1 MVIVLEWTT
10 NDYRGQPVRICL
22 DFIKS
27 KNEANQS
34 YEEAALIETGR
45 SYTEHILGE
54 NTRYSTPDNPNPF
67 DQDWFRLDFRSG
79 GTVLVDLYNVPDD
92 LDLEVNVVGIDAWG
106 KQRVLTIGRNN
117 GRGATYYSLRAS
129 AYVSP
134 GTYFI
139 QVRSRDN
146 RSSTKPY
153 YLIAD
158 FIENQHEANQSYDEA
173 ALIETGRSYTEHIL
187 GENTR
192 YSTPDNPNPF
202 DQDWSRLDF
211 RSGGT
216 VLVDLYNVPD
226 DLDLEVNVVGIDAW
240 GKQRVLTIG
249 RNNGR
254 GATYY
259 SLRASAYVSP
269 GTYFIQVR
277 SRDNRSSTK
286 PYYLI
291 ADFIENQH
299 EANQSYGE
307 AALIE
312 TGRSYTEHIL
322 GENTRYSTPDNPN
335 PFDQDWFCLDLHSGG
350 KLLVDLYN
358 VPNDLDLDLDVV
370 NIDPWGRL
378 VFLTTGN
385 LDGFGATYYQL
396 RASVSVAPGTYF
408 VRVRSR
414 GKRSSTKPY
423 FLFTDLIE
431 DHGTEPE
438 SPGIGVSR
446 PTRSGLPFG
455 GRRFPRDQIVGSNRR
470 SLPSAFPNPT
480 YGVVQLSG
488 LRDRATYVVSN
499 SLGQEVAS
507 GTAVDPRIDLS
518 RMTAGFYTITIRDDQ
533 PDPTTIRIVKR

>member
-1 MVIVLEWTT
+1 MRHFDTFIFLLLALIAWLPMGAQVIGTSSGFLRVNDCAEASLESSPTGGRPHLEYNVHLDVAGTIIIDQTSRYRELTIEVFQRQGDGSLASVAGQSGGINVGFPTQPLAIYASAGSMVIVLEWTT

-22 DFIKS
+22 DFIES

-139 QVRSRDN
+139 HVRSRDN

-173 ALIETGRSYTEHIL
+173 ALIETGRSYAEHIL

-192 YSTPDNPNPF
+192 YSTPDNP
-202 DQDWSRLDF
+202 D
-211 RSGGT
+211 
-216 VLVDLYNVPD
+216 
-226 DLDLEVNVVGIDAW
+226 
-240 GKQRVLTIG
+240 
-249 RNNGR
+249 
-254 GATYY
+254 
-259 SLRASAYVSP
+259 
-269 GTYFIQVR
+269 
-277 SRDNRSSTK
+277 
-286 PYYLI
+286 
-291 ADFIENQH
+291 
-299 EANQSYGE
+299 
-307 AALIE
+307 
-312 TGRSYTEHIL
+312 
-322 GENTRYSTPDNPN
+322 
-335 PFDQDWFCLDLHSGG
+335 PFDQDWFRLDLRSGG
-350 KLLVDLYN
+350 KLLVDLHN

-370 NIDPWGRL
+370 NIDPWGRM

-385 LDGFGATYYQL
+385 LDGFGKTYYQL

-408 VRVRSR
+408 IRVRSR
-414 GKRSSTKPY
+414 GNRSSTKPY

-431 DHGTEPE
+431 DIGTEPE
-438 SPGIGVSR
+438 YPGIGVSR
-446 PTRSGLPFG
+446 PTRSGLSFG
-455 GRRFPRDQIVGSNRR
+455 GRRSPKDQIVGGGRR

-499 SLGQEVAS
+499 SLGQEVAT
-507 GTAVDPRIDLS
+507 GTAVNPRIDLS

-533 PDPTTIRIVKR
+533 PDPTTIRVVKR